1 MDIQKK
7 NKLSNKNSTKDFI
20 IFHFKYTIIKSI
32 ITIFEEKN
40 KPLIKFATDNFS
52 TEAKIKSRSQWISL
66 ILGDVSIYQIVLTI

>member
-7 NKLSNKNSTKDFI
+7 NKLSNKSTKDFI

-40 KPLIKFATDNFS
+40 KPLIKLATDNFS
-52 TEAKIKSRSQWISL
+52 TDIS
-66 ILGDVSIYQIVLTI
+66 ILF